1 MKVGLFF
8 GSFNPIHIGH
18 MAIAQYMLEHTAL
31 EKIWFVVSPQNP
43 FKTKE
48 TLLDQQHRLTIV
60 RIAVENDP
68 RMQASNIEFNL
79 PIPSYTVDTLTYL
92 REAHPNEEFSLI
104 MGQDNLVHFHKW
116 KNHESILE
124 NHNIYVY
131 PRPRC
136 KPCDMETHEKVQL
149 TKAPLMDISAE
160 FIRKSIRE
168 KKEVSYFLT
177 QKIND
182 YIDEMNFYKK

>member
-60 RIAVENDP
+60 RIAVEDDP

-92 REAHPNEEFSLI
+92 REAHPNEEFALI

-131 PRPRC
+131 PRPGC
-136 KPCDMETHEKVQL
+136 KPCDMERHEKVQL

-160 FIRKSIRE
+160 FIRRSIRE
-168 KKEVSYFLT
+168 KKEVSYFLP

>member
-60 RIAVENDP
+60 RIAVEDDP

-92 REAHPNEEFSLI
+92 REAHPNEEFALI

-131 PRPRC
+131 PRPGC
-136 KPCDMETHEKVQL
+136 KPCDMERHEKVQL

-168 KKEVSYFLT
+168 KKEVSYFLP

>member
-1 MKVGLFF
+1 
-8 GSFNPIHIGH
+8 
-18 MAIAQYMLEHTAL
+18 
-31 EKIWFVVSPQNP
+31 
-43 FKTKE
+43 
-48 TLLDQQHRLTIV
+48 
-60 RIAVENDP
+60 
-68 RMQASNIEFNL
+68 MQASNIEFNL

-92 REAHPNEEFSLI
+92 REAHPNEEFALI

-131 PRPRC
+131 PRPGC
-136 KPCDMETHEKVQL
+136 KPCDMERHEKVQL

-160 FIRKSIRE
+160 FIRRSIRE
-168 KKEVSYFLT
+168 KKEVSYYLP

>member
-60 RIAVENDP
+60 RITVENDP
-68 RMQASNIEFNL
+68 RMQASNIKFNL

-131 PRPRC
+131 PIPRC
-136 KPCDMETHEKVQL
+136 KPCDMEKHEKVQL

>member
-1 MKVGLFF
+1 
-8 GSFNPIHIGH
+8 
-18 MAIAQYMLEHTAL
+18 
-31 EKIWFVVSPQNP
+31 
-43 FKTKE
+43 
-48 TLLDQQHRLTIV
+48 
-60 RIAVENDP
+60 
-68 RMQASNIEFNL
+68 
-79 PIPSYTVDTLTYL
+79 
-92 REAHPNEEFSLI
+92 

-131 PRPRC
+131 PRPGC
-136 KPCDMETHEKVQL
+136 KPCDMERHEKVQL

-160 FIRKSIRE
+160 FIRRSIRE
-168 KKEVSYFLT
+168 KKEVSYFLP

>member
-1 MKVGLFF
+1 
-8 GSFNPIHIGH
+8 
-18 MAIAQYMLEHTAL
+18 MAFLT
-31 EKIWFVVSPQNP
+31 S
-43 FKTKE
+43 
-48 TLLDQQHRLTIV
+48 RLTIV
-60 RIAVENDP
+60 RIAVEDDP

-92 REAHPNEEFSLI
+92 REAHPNEEFALI

-131 PRPRC
+131 PRPGC
-136 KPCDMETHEKVQL
+136 KPCDMERHEKVQL

-160 FIRKSIRE
+160 FIRRSIRE
-168 KKEVSYFLT
+168 KKEVSYFLP

>member
-60 RIAVENDP
+60 RIAVEDDP

-92 REAHPNEEFSLI
+92 REARPNEEFALI

-131 PRPRC
+131 PRPGC
-136 KPCDMETHEKVQL
+136 KPCDMERHEKVQL

-160 FIRKSIRE
+160 FIRRSIRE
-168 KKEVSYFLT
+168 KKEVSYFLP

>member
-79 PIPSYTVDTLTYL
+79 PIPSFTVDTLTYL
-92 REAHPNEEFSLI
+92 R
-104 MGQDNLVHFHKW
+104 
-116 KNHESILE
+116 
-124 NHNIYVY
+124 
-131 PRPRC
+131 
-136 KPCDMETHEKVQL
+136 
-149 TKAPLMDISAE
+149 
-160 FIRKSIRE
+160 
-168 KKEVSYFLT
+168 
-177 QKIND
+177 
-182 YIDEMNFYKK
+182 